1 MEIFLI
7 EDNKGDIHLIK
18 HALNHVNV
26 KIVAKTDGKAAS
38 THLKSSETIP
48 DLIIT
53 DLNLPYK
60 NGFELLS
67 EIKLNQR
74 YNNVPVVVFTSSNN
88 ENDKAL
94 AIKLGANVYASK
106 SLDLEEYQKQVLSF
120 LKQVPGYLQ

>member
-18 HALNHVNV
+18 HTLDQVNV

-38 THLKSSETIP
+38 SHLKSSETTP

-60 NGFELLS
+60 NGFELIS
-67 EIKLNQR
+67 EIKLNEK
-74 YNNVPVVVFTSSNN
+74 YNNVPVIVFTSSTN
-88 ENDKAL
+88 EKDKAL
-94 AIKLGANVYASK
+94 AIKLGADDFASK

-120 LKQVPGYLQ
+120 LNFVPGYLH